1 MNAFEDVVKLFLE
14 ENNYWVRQS
23 FKVTTITKED
33 KRNIGKHSLPTP
45 EIDMIALNL
54 DRNELLL
61 VEAKSFLDS
70 HGIYLEALQNN
81 TDRGAIEIFTNRV
94 YRNIITTRTKE
105 ALISKNLINS
115 STQIKYALA
124 AGHIHAYKEWDEEK
138 RIKNYFAQQGWI
150 LFSPSEIKNT
160 IKRLADKGYVDNLI
174 VVTTKIV
181 NRE

>member
-70 HGIYLEALQNN
+70 HGIYCSLLN
-81 TDRGAIEIFTNRV
+81 TPTIRSRDGVLPASH
-94 YRNIITTRTKE
+94 
-105 ALISKNLINS
+105 L
-115 STQIKYALA
+115 
-124 AGHIHAYKEWDEEK
+124 
-138 RIKNYFAQQGWI
+138 
-150 LFSPSEIKNT
+150 LFSKMQGNEVESVNT
-160 IKRLADKGYVDNLI
+160 PTVRSWEVYFRSASKR
-174 VVTTKIV
+174 
-181 NRE
+181 